1 MKEDDF
7 MQNTLLVVEDDFDV
21 RENITEILTENS
33 YNVISASNGKEAVG
47 KIILESPDLIL
58 SDIMMP
64 EMNGFQFL
72 EFVQNSRNF
81 AHIPFVFLTAKSSTQ
96 EIRDGMMKGADD
108 YLPKPFKAY
117 ELLEMV
123 EIKLKKKEFIK
134 EQLNK
139 IKENIALAV
148 PHELRTPLT
157 PIIGYSG
164 MMLDDAKFLS
174 VNEIEEMSSIII
186 TSALRLNRS
195 IEKFIQFA
203 SIQYELNEI
212 SSDKSLKFNTSES
225 IKYLIL
231 KIAKEE
237 QNYTNGRTKLELEI
251 EDSRLKIDEFYFNI
265 CIKELVENAFKFSG
279 PDSVV
284 KIKGGNKNNNYE
296 LSFENTGGG
305 FAADQIKKIS
315 VFNKQYDLTMPG
327 SGLGLPIV
335 KKIIEYF
342 GGNLEVVNEP
352 HGTTRVTIRVPARK
366 ILTYDKEHE
375 V

>member
-1 MKEDDF
+1 

-33 YNVISASNGKEAVG
+33 YNVISASNGKEAIG

-212 SSDKSLKFNTSES
+212 SGDKSLKFNTSES
-225 IKYLIL
+225 IEYLIL
-231 KIAKEE
+231 KIVKEE

-284 KIKGGNKNNNYE
+284 KIKGENKNNNYE
-296 LSFENTGGG
+296 LFFENTGGG

-342 GGNLEVVNEP
+342 GGNLEIVNEP

-366 ILTYDKEHE
+366 ILIYDKEHE